1 MRLLLD
7 EHFST
12 AIAEQLRKRGHDV
25 IAAAALAE
33 LRHRDD
39 AEVLVWATAQRRVV
53 VTEDAADY
61 LVLHEQYLSRGLRHR
76 GIVFTSARRFPRRR
90 AGIGRLVRALDDL
103 LKSRLADDSLVA
115 DVLWLLS
122 D

>member
-1 MRLLLD
+1 LRLLLD

-25 IAAAALAE
+25 IAAAALVE

-39 AEVLVWATAQRRVV
+39 AQVLVWATAQRRVV

-61 LVLHEQYLSRGLRHR
+61 FALHEQYLSRGLRHR
-76 GIVFTSARRFPRRR
+76 GVVFTSARRFPRSR
-90 AGIGRLVRALDDL
+90 AGIGRLVRALDGL
-103 LKSRLADDSLVA
+103 LKSRPGDDSLVA
-115 DVLWLLS
+115 DVLWL
-122 D
+122 

>member
-25 IAAAALAE
+25 MAAAASPD
-33 LRHRDD
+33 LRHLDD
-39 AEVLVWATAQRRVV
+39 AEVLAWATAERRVV

-61 LVLHEQYLSRGLRHR
+61 LALHQQHLSRGLRHR
-76 GIVFTSARRFPRRR
+76 GIVLTNPRRFPRTQ
-90 AGIGRLVRALDDL
+90 AGIGRLVSALDGL
-103 LKSRLADDSLVA
+103 LKSGPGDNSLLADLV
-115 DVLWLLS
+115 WL
-122 D
+122 

>member
-1 MRLLLD
+1 LRLLLD

-25 IAAAALAE
+25 IAGAALPE

-39 AEVLVWATAQRRVV
+39 AEVLTWATAQRRVV

-61 LVLHEQYLSRGLRHR
+61 LKLHEEHMSRGLRHR
-76 GIVFTSARRFPRRR
+76 GLVLTSSRRFPRSR
-90 AGIGRLVRALDDL
+90 AGIGQLVRALDRL
-103 LKSRLADDSLVA
+103 LMSRPGDDSLLA
-115 DVLWLLS
+115 DVLWL
-122 D
+122 

>member
-25 IAAAALAE
+25 IAAAALAD

-76 GIVFTSARRFPRRR
+76 GIVLTSARRFPRSR
-90 AGIGRLVRALDDL
+90 AGIGRLVRALDGL
-103 LKSRLADDSLVA
+103 LKSRPGDDSLMA
-115 DVLWLLS
+115 DVLWL
-122 D
+122 

>member
-25 IAAAALAE
+25 VAAAASPD
-33 LRHRDD
+33 LRHLDD
-39 AEVLVWATAQRRVV
+39 SAVLAWATSQRRVV

-61 LVLHEQYLSRGLRHR
+61 LALHEQHLSRGVRHR
-76 GIVFTSARRFPRRR
+76 GIVLTNARRFPRSR
-90 AGIGRLVRALDDL
+90 AGIGRLVRELDALVTSRPGDNSLLADL
-103 LKSRLADDSLVA
+103 L
-115 DVLWLLS
+115 WL
-122 D
+122 